1 MYFACKAR
9 TIKSVQ
15 VKFRDV
21 KQLGSM
27 HLYTKLQRSTFR
39 HLEEIGVESCQNVSA
54 LPADKLLK
62 FFFAIPDGDPRCKK
76 LGYDKIQ
83 NKVVKNKQQ

>member
-1 MYFACKAR
+1 MYFAYKAR

-54 LPADKLLK
+54 LPADKPCS
-62 FFFAIPDGDPRCKK
+62 FFLILYIGHSNRMT
-76 LGYDKIQ
+76 L
-83 NKVVKNKQQ
+83 

>member
-1 MYFACKAR
+1 MYFAYKAR

-27 HLYTKLQRSTFR
+27 HLYTKLQHSTFR

-54 LPADKLLK
+54 LPADKPHTQK
-62 FFFAIPDGDPRCKK
+62 TKQCICQKVNVHENESVAAI
-76 LGYDKIQ
+76 L
-83 NKVVKNKQQ
+83 

>member
-1 MYFACKAR
+1 MYFAYKAR

-54 LPADKLLK
+54 LPADK
-62 FFFAIPDGDPRCKK
+62 P
-76 LGYDKIQ
+76 YTKIF
-83 NKVVKNKQQ
+83 NLRNEKNINLST

>member
-1 MYFACKAR
+1 MYFAYKAR

-54 LPADKLLK
+54 LPADKPYSLRIQDNSLLL
-62 FFFAIPDGDPRCKK
+62 FLSLTSRFNYSLIPS
-76 LGYDKIQ
+76 
-83 NKVVKNKQQ
+83 